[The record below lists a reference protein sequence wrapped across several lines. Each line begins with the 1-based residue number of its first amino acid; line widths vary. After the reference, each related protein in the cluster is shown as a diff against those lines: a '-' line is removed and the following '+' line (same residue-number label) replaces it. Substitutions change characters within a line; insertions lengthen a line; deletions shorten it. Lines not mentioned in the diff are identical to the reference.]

1 MRQKVLIAIL
11 PVLFAAG
18 VHATVLVPTDVAEL
32 TRDARAVARGE
43 VVAVDG
49 RWTDDRR
56 TVETLVTLQTER
68 YLKGQFGQV
77 LQFRVPG
84 GRMGRYRNVV
94 VGAPTFAVG
103 QHVIVFL
110 GGNGPQVPY
119 VLGLNQGVYR
129 IGVTSSGVVMV
140 TPPPIGGDV
149 AGPVVRGTSQ
159 RQPAPLADFEQSI
172 LAFAGG
178 AR

>member
-11 PVLFAAG
+11 LVLLAAG
-18 VHATVLVPTDVAEL
+18 AHATVLIPTDVAEL
-32 TRDARAVARGE
+32 SRDARVVARGE

-68 YLKGQFGQV
+68 YLKGQYGQV

-84 GRMGRYRNVV
+84 GKLGRYRNVV

-110 GGNGPQVPY
+110 GGSGPQVPY
-119 VLGLNQGVYR
+119 LLGLNQGVYR
-129 IGVTSSGVVMV
+129 IGVTSSGAATVV
-140 TPPPIGGDV
+140 PPPIEGDV
-149 AGPVVRGTSQ
+149 AGPVIRGTSQ
-159 RQPAPLADFEQSI
+159 RQPALLADFERSVVT
-172 LAFAGG
+172 FAGG